1 MPSRMVYEA
10 FSPTA
15 SSASPARCGGCF
27 REFADSARSALVGV
41 HRLVGAGHRHVGVVT
56 GLQLE
61 RAVGKADR
69 NRLAV
74 PRRRRG
80 AQLLGQDI
88 GLLVRLGLVGVAQEH
103 AELITAEAADAVA
116 IADI

>member
-1 MPSRMVYEA
+1 MPSRTVYEA

-15 SSASPARCGGCF
+15 SDASPATCVGCF
-27 REFADSARSALVGV
+27 ASLRDSAGAALVRV

-88 GLLVRLGLVGVAQEH
+88 GFLVRLGLVGVAQHH
-103 AELITAEAADAVA
+103 AELVASEAADAVA